1 MIARREGGWIVYYRD
16 DGVTE
21 LIRVKP
27 PKDGFTMA
35 EWEKFIAHLKKELQA
50 KELGAN

>member
-1 MIARREGGWIVYYRD
+1 MIARREDEWLVYYCD

-27 PKDGFTMA
+27 PKGGFSMA

>member
-1 MIARREGGWIVYYRD
+1 MIARKEGEWLVYYQD
-16 DGVTE
+16 DGKTE

-35 EWEKFIAHLKKELQA
+35 EWEKFIAHLKKELSA